1 MDDNYK
7 VTICIDPDI
16 DKSGVAIYHNKKLV
30 SLESLGFYDLMQK
43 LEMIKRLKSG
53 SCSVLLEAGW
63 LNKSNFHLEYRDK
76 KGKIVKLNLKAAA
89 EVGRDVGRNHEVG
102 ILIAEMCEGL
112 GIPCRLIKP
121 ITPNVWKK
129 DAEMFKKITGHKGVT
144 NPEKRDAAM
153 LGFMHIK

>member
-1 MDDNYK
+1 MNDDYN

-16 DKSGVAIYHNKKLV
+16 FRSGVAIYHDKKLV
-30 SLESLGFYDLMQK
+30 SLESLGFYDLIKQ
-43 LEMIKRLKSG
+43 LEMIKRIR

-63 LNKSNFHLEYRDK
+63 LNKSNFHLQYK
-76 KGKIVKLNLKAAA
+76 SKGKTVKLTPAAAA
-89 EVGRDVGRNHEVG
+89 ETGRRVGQNHQTG

-112 GIPCRLIKP
+112 GIPCRLVKP
-121 ITPNVWKK
+121 LEPNLWK
-129 DAEMFKKITGHKGVT
+129 DSAAVFKNITGYEGVT

>member
-1 MDDNYK
+1 MSDDYK

-16 DKSGVAIYHNKKLV
+16 LRSGVAIYHDKKLLT
-30 SLESLGFYDLMQK
+30 LESLGFYDLMQR
-43 LEMIKRLKSG
+43 LEIEKENGCG

-76 KGKIVKLNLKAAA
+76 KGKIVKLNAKQAA

-121 ITPNVWKK
+121 ITPNLWKH

-153 LGFMHIK
+153 IGFMHIK

>member
-1 MDDNYK
+1 MNDDYN

-16 DKSGVAIYHNKKLV
+16 FRSGVAIYHDKKLV
-30 SLESLGFYDLMQK
+30 SLESLGFYDLIKQ
-43 LEMIKRLKSG
+43 LEMIKKSG

-63 LNKSNFHLEYRDK
+63 LNKSNFHLQYK
-76 KGKIVKLNLKAAA
+76 SKGKTVKLTPAAAA
-89 EVGRDVGRNHEVG
+89 ETGRRVGQNHQTG

-112 GIPCRLIKP
+112 GIPCRLVKP
-121 ITPNVWKK
+121 LEPNLWK
-129 DAEMFKKITGHKGVT
+129 DSAAVFKNITGYEGVT